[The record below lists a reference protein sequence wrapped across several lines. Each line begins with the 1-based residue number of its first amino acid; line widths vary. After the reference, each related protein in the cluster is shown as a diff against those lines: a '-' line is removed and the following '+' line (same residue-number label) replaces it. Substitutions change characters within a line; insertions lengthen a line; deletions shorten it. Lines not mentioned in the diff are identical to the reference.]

1 MNSNK
6 NIDVIDDKNL
16 TVEIEDNGLKI
27 RLNEAEC
34 RIIYDLLNKE
44 YCKEDIRRAID
55 DKIQNEEVSEEI
67 LEDELLIDTL
77 TDCYIENME
86 EGTNSRESA
95 IDNAFYECRYDLKTY
110 EDIERE

>member
-16 TVEIEDNGLKI
+16 TVEIEDNGVKI

-55 DKIQNEEVSEEI
+55 DKIENEEVSEEI

-77 TDCYIENME
+77 TDCYIDNMA
-86 EGTNSRESA
+86 EGTNSRETA
-95 IDNAFYECRYDLKTY
+95 IDNAFYECRYDVKTY